1 MNDVTPAAPPDAA
14 PPWGA
19 PAGKAEKIVRT
30 CLYEGYLLW
39 PYRRSALKNTKR
51 WTFGGV
57 FPQTCATALG
67 EPYRMRTQVLL
78 DTSGRPAGR
87 TRVSV
92 RVRFL
97 HVVDRGLERAGP
109 DGPEAVDEL
118 TVDGERHLAWQ
129 EATEREVSVPL
140 VLAAALPGPVRA
152 AVDVP
157 AGTDREP
164 LRDGAGRPAGA
175 VVRRWRALRGT
186 VEITAEPV
194 RADEPAAA
202 AGADDPDEAGAAGA
216 AGVYRL
222 TVDIVN
228 TTPCPVPDADARGAR
243 EEACS
248 YAFVSTHT
256 VLHSDTGYF
265 VSLVDPPRRLREA
278 AGACG
283 NQGTWPVLVD
293 DETAGGD
300 GGAPPEAGEEAD
312 GGGSSA
318 RTVLSSPVT
327 LYDFPEVAPESPG
340 DLFDGTEIDR
350 LLILGVMSLTEEE
363 QREARACDPR
373 AREIL
378 DRCAGLGPEELLA
391 LHGTIREFRPVR
403 EDA

>member
-1 MNDVTPAAPPDAA
+1 MDDVTPAGRTAEPAR
-14 PPWGA
+14 

-57 FPQTCATALG
+57 FPRSCADTLG
-67 EPYRMRTQVLL
+67 EAHRMRTQVLL
-78 DTSGRPAGR
+78 DTRGRPADR
-87 TRVSV
+87 TEVAV

-97 HVVDRGLERAGP
+97 HVVDRGVVREGP
-109 DGPEAVDEL
+109 NGPEAVDEL

-129 EATEREVSVPL
+129 EATEREVSVPVRL
-140 VLAAALPGPVRA
+140 DTALDGPVRVP
-152 AVDVP
+152 VDVP

-164 LRDGAGRPAGA
+164 LTDGSGRVAGA
-175 VVRRWRALRGT
+175 LLRRWNALSGT
-186 VEITAEPV
+186 VEI
-194 RADEPAAA
+194 
-202 AGADDPDEAGAAGA
+202 GAAPVTD
-216 AGVYRL
+216 GVFRL
-222 TVDIVN
+222 TVRVEN
-228 TTPCPVPDADARGAR
+228 TTPCPAPDPSDRDAR
-243 EEACS
+243 EEACA

-256 VLHSDTGYF
+256 VLHSGTGRF
-265 VSLVDPPRRLREA
+265 VSLLDPPKRLRTA
-278 AGACG
+278 AAECE

-293 DETAGGD
+293 DEADETGG
-300 GGAPPEAGEEAD
+300 AD
-312 GGGSSA
+312 GGGDGAGDGSFA

-363 QREARACDPR
+363 RREARACDPR

-378 DRCAGLGPEELLA
+378 DRCAGLGPDELLA
-391 LHGTIREFRPVR
+391 LHGTIREFRPV
-403 EDA
+403 EESA

>member
-1 MNDVTPAAPPDAA
+1 MDDVTPAERTAE
-14 PPWGA
+14 

-57 FPQTCATALG
+57 FPRSCADTLG
-67 EPYRMRTQVLL
+67 EAHRMRTQVLL
-78 DTSGRPAGR
+78 ETGGRAADR
-87 TRVSV
+87 TEVAV

-97 HVVDRGLERAGP
+97 HVVDRGVVRQGP
-109 DGPEAVDEL
+109 DGSEAVDEL

-129 EATEREVSVPL
+129 EATEREVSVPVRL
-140 VLAAALPGPVRA
+140 DTVLDRTVRA
-152 AVDVP
+152 PVAVP

-164 LRDGAGRPAGA
+164 LLDSSGRTAGA
-175 VVRRWRALRGT
+175 LVRRWNALSGT
-186 VEITAEPV
+186 VEIGAEPV
-194 RADEPAAA
+194 AD
-202 AGADDPDEAGAAGA
+202 
-216 AGVYRL
+216 GVFRL
-222 TVDIVN
+222 TVRVEN
-228 TTPCPVPDADARGAR
+228 TTPCPAPDPVDRGAR
-243 EEACS
+243 EAACA

-256 VLHSDTGYF
+256 VLHSRTGRF
-265 VSLVDPPRRLREA
+265 VSLLDPPGRLREA
-278 AGACG
+278 VSACE

-293 DETAGGD
+293 DDTVTDTDGTGD
-300 GGAPPEAGEEAD
+300 GGTGD
-312 GGGSSA
+312 GDGASGTGDGSFA

-363 QREARACDPR
+363 KREARACDPR

-378 DRCAGLGPEELLA
+378 DRCAGLGPDELLA

-403 EDA
+403 EEA

>member
-1 MNDVTPAAPPDAA
+1 MNDVTPAAPPDSA
-14 PPWGA
+14 PPWGG
-19 PAGKAEKIVRT
+19 PAGKVEKIVRT

-57 FPQTCATALG
+57 FPRSCATALG

-78 DTSGRPAGR
+78 DASGRPAGQ
-87 TRVSV
+87 TQVSV

-140 VLAAALPGPVRA
+140 VLAAALSGPVRA

-164 LRDGAGRPAGA
+164 LRDGADRPAGA

-194 RADEPAAA
+194 RAD
-202 AGADDPDEAGAAGA
+202 GTD
-216 AGVYRL
+216 GVYRL

-228 TTPCPVPDADARGAR
+228 TTPCPVPEADARGAR
-243 EEACS
+243 EEACA

-256 VLHSDTGYF
+256 VLHSATGRF

-293 DETAGGD
+293 DETDGDGAGDGPGAPAEAGG
-300 GGAPPEAGEEAD
+300 GAD
-312 GGGSSA
+312 GGGSFA

-378 DRCAGLGPEELLA
+378 DRCAGLGPDELLA
-391 LHGTIREFRPVR
+391 LHGTIREFRPVQ
-403 EDA
+403 EGT

>member
-1 MNDVTPAAPPDAA
+1 MDDVTPAERTAE
-14 PPWGA
+14 

-57 FPQTCATALG
+57 FPRSCADTLG
-67 EPYRMRTQVLL
+67 EPHRMRTQVLL
-78 DTSGRPAGR
+78 ETGGRPADR
-87 TRVSV
+87 TEVAV

-97 HVVDRGLERAGP
+97 HVVDRGVVRQGP
-109 DGPEAVDEL
+109 DGPEVVDEL

-129 EATEREVSVPL
+129 EATEREVSVPVRL
-140 VLAAALPGPVRA
+140 DTVLGRTVRTPVA
-152 AVDVP
+152 VP
-157 AGTDREP
+157 AGSDREP
-164 LRDGAGRPAGA
+164 VLDASGRTAGA
-175 VVRRWRALRGT
+175 LVRRWNALSGT
-186 VEITAEPV
+186 VEIGAEPV
-194 RADEPAAA
+194 AD
-202 AGADDPDEAGAAGA
+202 
-216 AGVYRL
+216 GVFRL
-222 TVDIVN
+222 TVRVEN
-228 TTPCPVPDADARGAR
+228 TTPCPAPDPVDRGAR
-243 EEACS
+243 EAACA

-256 VLHSDTGYF
+256 VLHSRTGRF
-265 VSLVDPPRRLREA
+265 VSLLDPPGRLREA
-278 AGACG
+278 VSACE

-293 DETAGGD
+293 DDTGTDTDGTGDGGD
-300 GGAPPEAGEEAD
+300 GDGASGTGD
-312 GGGSSA
+312 GSFA

-363 QREARACDPR
+363 KREARACDPR

-378 DRCAGLGPEELLA
+378 ERCAGLGPDELLA

-403 EDA
+403 EEA